1 MDFLKAEIA
10 RKRKQLEQSKV
21 VPAESGQKFFKRGE
35 LMAKQEEQYWKKHQK
50 VEETPSTET
59 REEKRRRNESTDLM
73 DPNLMTLSRQ
83 EVIKRL
89 RERQEPIRVFG
100 ETDTETFFRL
110 RRIEMLAPEINKGLR
125 NDFKEAM
132 DKVDQQYL
140 EEMVKLQG
148 EDVPNRAYDIKF
160 EDDGSTIDDIIEMSS
175 GMGQGDDEL
184 DNKVIVR
191 YIKFLLKMW
200 AQELNRREEHI
211 KRSNKGKLESATYSQ
226 TKAYLQPLLR
236 KLNKQTLPPDLLDS
250 LVTIVKYMLDRD
262 YVKASDTYLQMAIGN
277 APWPIGVTMVGI
289 HARTGREKIFSKNVA
304 HVLNDETQ
312 RKFIQALKRLM
323 TQCQRHFPT
332 DPSRSVEYV
341 KSDIIKH

>member
-1 MDFLKAEIA
+1 MDLLKAEIA
-10 RKRKQLEQSKV
+10 KKRKQLEASKV
-21 VPAESGQKFFKRGE
+21 VAPESGKKFFKRE
-35 LMAKQEEQYWKKHQK
+35 DLIKRQEEEYWKKHRK
-50 VEETPSTET
+50 DDSTHSKETKEESKRRESTET
-59 REEKRRRNESTDLM
+59 M
-73 DPNLMTLSRQ
+73 DPNLVTLSRQ

-89 RERQEPIRVFG
+89 RERQEPIRLFG
-100 ETDTETFFRL
+100 ETDAEAFFRL
-110 RRIEMLAPEINKGLR
+110 RRYEMLAPEINKGLR

-148 EDVPNRAYDIKF
+148 EDVPNRAYDIKY
-160 EDDGSTIDDIIEMSS
+160 EDDGSTIDDIIEMSA
-175 GMGQGDDEL
+175 GMGQGDEQL
-184 DNKVIVR
+184 DGRVITWF
-191 YIKFLLKMW
+191 IKFLLKMW
-200 AQELNRREEHI
+200 AQELNRREEHV
-211 KRSNKGKLESATYSQ
+211 KRSNRGKLESATYSQ

-236 KLNKQTLPPDLLDS
+236 KLKKQSLAPDLLES
-250 LVTIVKYMLDRD
+250 LVNIIRYMLDRD

-332 DPSRSVEYV
+332 DPSKSVEYV
-341 KSDIIKH
+341 KSDIIEH

>member
-10 RKRKQLEQSKV
+10 RKKKQLEASKV
-21 VPAESGQKFFKRGE
+21 VAPDSEKKFFKRGD
-35 LMAKQEEQYWKKHQK
+35 LMKQQEEAYWKRHQK
-50 VEETPSTET
+50 DDSSDSKEIKDDK
-59 REEKRRRNESTDLM
+59 KRRESIETM
-73 DPNLMTLSRQ
+73 DPNLVTLSRQ

-89 RERQEPIRVFG
+89 RERQEPIKLFG
-100 ETDTETFFRL
+100 ETDAEAFFRL
-110 RRIEMLAPEINKGLR
+110 RRYEMLAPEVNKGLR

-184 DNKVIVR
+184 DSNVIMR
-191 YIKFLLKMW
+191 YVKFLLKMW
-200 AQELNRREEHI
+200 AQELNRREEHV

-226 TKAYLQPLLR
+226 TKGYLQPLLR
-236 KLNKQTLPPDLLDS
+236 KLKKQSLAPDLLDS
-250 LVTIVKYMLDRD
+250 LVTIVRYMLNRD

-332 DPSRSVEYV
+332 VPSRSVEYV
-341 KSDIIKH
+341 KSDIIEH